1 MQKLSFNQYFLII
14 PQIKLFPAIKKNTIV
29 MIEQIMNAVL
39 LSNEDN
45 IQTGIN
51 RVINLEMHCKNLVKL
66 DYLQVLNELKP
77 LLEQY
82 NISVVQGEA
91 VRTMYIHYNNY
102 KEYYSDIGKQA
113 AINLDFAKAKKISYT
128 GQQIILENTYIEWL
142 IEILEN
148 QRNNSKYNPEDK
160 LVFRLIEPFATLKH
174 VETRNIIKNQTKKYA
189 NEYRK
194 FLELQLSSQ
203 NEQ

>member
-51 RVINLEMHCKNLVKL
+51 QVINLEMHCKNLVKS
-66 DYLQVLNELKP
+66 DYLEVLNELKP

-82 NISVVQGEA
+82 NIGVVQGEA
-91 VRTMYIHYNNY
+91 VRAMYIYYNNY